1 MRCSLAANSFPAPP
15 AARGEVS
22 EFQTRA
28 FLVHLGQFG
37 ASHASTRYHFCG
49 GCGRQTQ
56 KELLFEWIF
65 VTIDSSSRA
74 VPYAARAD
82 ARPVCGGKGGIAAV
96 SMFRPSSG
104 RGGQSFVEYA
114 LLLILVSIVLL
125 SILLI
130 LGNDLRTFISDLLQ
144 RWFPA
149 TAEAFR
155 VGLML

>member
-1 MRCSLAANSFPAPP
+1 M
-15 AARGEVS
+15 
-22 EFQTRA
+22 
-28 FLVHLGQFG
+28 
-37 ASHASTRYHFCG
+37 
-49 GCGRQTQ
+49 
-56 KELLFEWIF
+56 
-65 VTIDSSSRA
+65 
-74 VPYAARAD
+74 
-82 ARPVCGGKGGIAAV
+82 

-149 TAEAFR
+149 TAQAFR